1 MLQETLTIINSR
13 GLHARAATKL
23 VKTALTFDSD
33 IHIEFDGK
41 TADCKSVMSIL
52 LLAATVNSE
61 ITLTAT
67 GCDEQNAI
75 DRIKALFSN
84 KFGEDS

>member
-1 MLQETLTIINSR
+1 MQQAKITITNSR

-23 VKTALTFDSD
+23 VKTATQFSSD

-52 LLAATVNSE
+52 LLAASVNSNIE
-61 ITLTAT
+61 LITNGADE
-67 GCDEQNAI
+67 CDALAQI
-75 DRIKALFSN
+75 TALFSN
-84 KFGEDS
+84 NFDED